1 MHTNVVS
8 FPLPSVCFLAT
19 IERRVVIA
27 WDFLLKTIVGRCCLV
42 RAADGH
48 GHPRAT
54 CHAHCAMGL
63 AEADT
68 KMVVATGH
76 GDCQKLKDLVQEQ
89 DPTTM
94 LVVMASG
101 KQTSPKKDFRCE
113 HASAGS
119 SSGM

>member
-27 WDFLLKTIVGRCCLV
+27 WNFLLKTIVGRCCLV

-54 CHAHCAMGL
+54 CHAHCGNGSRRGRRQNGG
-63 AEADT
+63 
-68 KMVVATGH
+68 GH
-76 GDCQKLKDLVQEQ
+76 GPWRLPEAQGSGAGARSYDDAGGDGIGQADLPEEGLPVR
-89 DPTTM
+89 
-94 LVVMASG
+94 ACI
-101 KQTSPKKDFRCE
+101 RW
-113 HASAGS
+113 
-119 SSGM
+119 

>member
-1 MHTNVVS
+1 VLLMATDTRE
-8 FPLPSVCFLAT
+8 PLAT
-19 IERRVVIA
+19 PTV
-27 WDFLLKTIVGRCCLV
+27 
-42 RAADGH
+42 
-48 GHPRAT
+48 
-54 CHAHCAMGL
+54 AMGL